1 MDTSEPVR
9 RKRQRLPAI
18 HRYFQLYLFALFVN
32 DVYVFSLIYA
42 FLPSY
47 LLDEGYN
54 TTDLSNAFGADG
66 ISNTLGLLVLLYIN
80 GIPRVIA
87 TSLNTKFLLIV
98 VSTAV
103 CALGSALLT
112 AMPYSYPMLIAS
124 KALQGLA
131 SSVYFAYSFIL
142 TNKLYPLEYQAQ
154 TAAVVTAGACKQCW
168 VGAGATAPHRGGVG
182 WGGVGRAEKWYPAWC
197 ACHWADH
204 ACTTQSKSACRPSRV
219 GKKPTTTSRTGS
231 EVRKGLG
238 M

>member
-1 MDTSEPVR
+1 MDASEPVR

-54 TTDLSNAFGADG
+54 TTDLSNAYGADG

-154 TAAVVTAGACKQCW
+154 TAAVVTAGACKPCSVQCLTCCIES
-168 VGAGATAPHRGGVG
+168 AFLS
-182 WGGVGRAEKWYPAWC
+182 C
-197 ACHWADH
+197 ACLQSLAMHHYWQQYPILIMGAEC
-204 ACTTQSKSACRPSRV
+204 ALPLPCTPSCTHHLTVFPPCTQA
-219 GKKPTTTSRTGS
+219 
-231 EVRKGLG
+231 
-238 M
+238 